1 MAAAVTEDIRCGFC
15 WQDFN
20 NLDDP
25 RELDCSHVF
34 CLSCL
39 KEDCDRKNGILECP
53 ICQQT
58 YTAVDFNNLRKAV
71 LDENTEEAPVSQ
83 SKCDGADCKQKLAIS
98 YCVQCGEKACP
109 EHEETH
115 KKHFG
120 SKHRVIPIGVYD
132 ESPENF
138 KKPVCND
145 HKYPEKM
152 ILACSVCDRLVCNE
166 CDRHNPPCLD
176 DKKHDYHKFDE
187 LEKGLTDEY
196 KKLLREADAK
206 LTEMYKLEKETWSYL
221 DNDAINRNN
230 LIEEAERARK
240 AKIEYQNLLFEK
252 IVEKVKADQV
262 APTEKIEGFTASLS
276 KKKEALDEMRTRARR
291 LMRDGSVTEKI
302 RQRKQI
308 TDIMK
313 QQLEEELGSCALET
327 YTLPPVEVLLPKES
341 FTLADID
348 NIDIVSCEFATKK
361 TCYDMD
367 VLPSKQIVCAGNRS
381 IDVFDNTGTPTR
393 TIFTKEGDYTSIQ
406 VYKGHIYALLKAPQH
421 TATHARWVIKFEE
434 NTFKE
439 VHRWDLPPYKFV
451 SMLAVSNDKVF
462 VINNDGP
469 KVKMNVYST
478 DGELLR
484 DISCDDQFKKPVYMC
499 PLGDDGILVA
509 DRTAN
514 AVYKINSID
523 EKVDEVYPVPS
534 PRGVYCDPSGN
545 WWIWSSEEK
554 SIYLRSADG
563 QKNRT
568 LSKNFVKGKGA
579 EYLCGFATVNGNLYA
594 AASGLGILRM
604 DIHVAQA

>member
-25 RELDCSHVF
+25 RELTCSHVF

-53 ICQQT
+53 ICQQI
-58 YTAVDFNNLRKAV
+58 YTTVDFNNLKRAV
-71 LDENTEEAPVSQ
+71 LDENTEEAAPVSQ
-83 SKCDGADCKQKLAIS
+83 SKCDGADCAQKLAIS

-138 KKPVCND
+138 RKPICND

-152 ILACSVCDRLVCNE
+152 ILACSVCDKLVCNE
-166 CDRHNPPCLD
+166 CDRFNLPCLG

-206 LTEMYKLEKETWSYL
+206 LTEICKLEKETWGYL
-221 DNDAINRNN
+221 DDDAINRNN

-240 AKIEYQNLLFEK
+240 AKIEYQNLLCEK
-252 IVEKVKADQV
+252 IVERVKYDQDV
-262 APTEKIEGFTASLS
+262 PTEKVEVFTAALS

-308 TDIMK
+308 TDAMR
-313 QQLEEELGSCALET
+313 QQLGEELGSCVLEP
-327 YTLPPVEVLLPKES
+327 YTLPPVESLLFEEKLNLMEP
-341 FTLADID
+341 DD
-348 NIDIVSCEFATKK
+348 VSIIGCEIASRK

-367 VLPSKQIVCAGNRS
+367 VLPSGHVLCAGNRS
-381 IDVFDNTGTPTR
+381 FDVCDRTCKIVR
-393 TIFTKEGDYTSIQ
+393 TIFSREGDFTSIQ
-406 VYKGHIYALLKAPQH
+406 FYKGHVYALLKEPKPSKI
-421 TATHARWVIKFEE
+421 RRVIVFLQSTYQEKR
-434 NTFKE
+434 
-439 VHRWDLPPYKFV
+439 RWDLPEYGFV
-451 SMLAVSNDKVF
+451 SMLAVSNDKVY
-462 VINNDGP
+462 VIDNAAR
-469 KVKMNVYST
+469 KVNVYGLNGDFLQS
-478 DGELLR
+478 
-484 DISCDDQFKKPVYMC
+484 ISHAAFKNPVYMC
-499 PLGDDGILVA
+499 PVADHGVLVA
-509 DRTAN
+509 DWSTG
-514 AVYKINSID
+514 AVFKINSTNETID
-523 EKVDEVYPVPS
+523 DEFHVPS
-534 PRGVYCDPSGN
+534 PRGVYCDKFGN
-545 WWIWSSEEK
+545 WWVWSSK
-554 SIYLRSADG
+554 DRSMYLRSADG
-563 QKNRT
+563 QT
-568 LSKNFVKGKGA
+568 SKKLFNKAVKSKDI
-579 EYLCGFATVNGNLYA
+579 EYICGFVAFEGKLFGA
-594 AASGLGILRM
+594 ACGRGILSM
-604 DIHVAQA
+604 DIDIAKS